1 MKKMSKIGLIAGA
14 SSLIATVSYA
24 APTTAAIQRGLA
36 DWVSLVAEILSFV
49 CLAVFIVY
57 TGKFISSNTKGN
69 SDSGEGIKITNGVKN
84 GIMTALVGI
93 GICQAVV
100 IVAQALFIK

>member
-1 MKKMSKIGLIAGA
+1 MKNLTKIGLITGA
-14 SSLIATVSYA
+14 LSLMATVSYA
-24 APTTAAIQRGLA
+24 APTQIALQRGLA

-57 TGKFISSNTKGN
+57 TGKFISSNSKGT